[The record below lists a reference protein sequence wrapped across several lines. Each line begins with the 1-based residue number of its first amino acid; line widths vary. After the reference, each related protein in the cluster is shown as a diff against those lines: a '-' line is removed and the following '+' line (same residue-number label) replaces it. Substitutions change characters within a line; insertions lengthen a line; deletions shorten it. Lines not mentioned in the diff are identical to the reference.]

1 MDDFLHNLRTG
12 KNKPF
17 DRNRKQF
24 DNNGYKNP
32 DRQGPNDNRRKDA
45 FPRTPPV
52 DHFPAI
58 KILLGDITDGQ
69 RRQAEIDDRRATA
82 EERIASALERIASG
96 FLAKNPA
103 VPAIDAEKKPGQD
116 SRIIPETLKPE
127 TLKPEAVKPEPI
139 SEPDAPAASGAVMT
153 VAATDA
159 DKSGLDREAV
169 LEMIG
174 AMRKEQL
181 SFEKIA
187 RTLESQGISTF
198 SGKGAWHSQ
207 TVSKL
212 CHQFYPDLC
221 SQGA

>member
-24 DNNGYKNP
+24 DNNGYKSP
-32 DRQGPNDNRRKDA
+32 ERQGPNDNRRKDA
-45 FPRTPPV
+45 FQRSPPV

-96 FLAKNPA
+96 FFEKNLAAASVVGPENKTGRNSRIVPETVKPA
-103 VPAIDAEKKPGQD
+103 RFSKSAAPDAIFGAVKTDIAADDIKPG
-116 SRIIPETLKPE
+116 
-127 TLKPEAVKPEPI
+127 
-139 SEPDAPAASGAVMT
+139 M
-153 VAATDA
+153 
-159 DKSGLDREAV
+159 DRESV
-169 LEMIG
+169 LERIG
-174 AMRKEQL
+174 AMRKEQF
-181 SFEKIA
+181 SYEKIA
-187 RTLESQGISTF
+187 RTLEAQGIPTF

-212 CHQFYPDLC
+212 CHQFYPALF
-221 SQGA
+221 QEA

>member
-12 KNKPF
+12 KNKPPF

-45 FPRTPPV
+45 FQRSPPV
-52 DHFPAI
+52 DHIPAI
-58 KILLGDITDGQ
+58 KKLLGDITEGQ

-82 EERIASALERIASG
+82 EERIASAMERIASG
-96 FLAKNPA
+96 FFENSPA
-103 VPAIDAEKKPGQD
+103 HVLQPAI
-116 SRIIPETLKPE
+116 
-127 TLKPEAVKPEPI
+127 PEAV
-139 SEPDAPAASGAVMT
+139 SGAGNT
-153 VAATDA
+153 DGAADA
-159 DKSGLDREAV
+159 VNPGTARESV

-181 SFEKIA
+181 SYEKIA
-187 RTLESQGISTF
+187 RTLEAQGIPTF

-212 CHQFYPDLC
+212 CHQFYPSLP
-221 SQGA
+221 QEA

>member
-45 FPRTPPV
+45 FQRSPPV

-58 KILLGDITDGQ
+58 KILLGDITEGQ
-69 RRQAEIDDRRATA
+69 RRLADIYERRATA

-96 FLAKNPA
+96 FSEKTLTAPA
-103 VPAIDAEKKPGQD
+103 PERQPGRD
-116 SRIIPETLKPE
+116 SRIFTES
-127 TLKPEAVKPEPI
+127 VKPVR
-139 SEPDAPAASGAVMT
+139 ASQPMT
-153 VAATDA
+153 SDT
-159 DKSGLDREAV
+159 SGPEETDREADAIKSGMDRKSI
-169 LEMIG
+169 LDMIG
-174 AMRKEQL
+174 AMRKEQV
-181 SFEKIA
+181 SYEKIA
-187 RTLESQGISTF
+187 RTLEAQGIPTF

-212 CHQFYPDLC
+212 CHQFHPSLYHN
-221 SQGA
+221 S

>member
-24 DNNGYKNP
+24 DNNGYKSP
-32 DRQGPNDNRRKDA
+32 ERQGPNDNRRKDA
-45 FPRTPPV
+45 FQRSPPV

-96 FLAKNPA
+96 FLEKNPA
-103 VPAIDAEKKPGQD
+103 VSVAGPEKKTGPD
-116 SRIIPETLKPE
+116 SRIIPET
-127 TLKPEAVKPEPI
+127 VKPARV
-139 SEPDAPAASGAVMT
+139 SKSAAPDAISGAVKT
-153 VAATDA
+153 NIAADA
-159 DKSGLDREAV
+159 IMPGMDRESV
-169 LEMIG
+169 LERIG
-174 AMRKEQL
+174 AMRKEAF
-181 SFEKIA
+181 SYEKIA
-187 RTLESQGISTF
+187 RTLKAQGIPTF

-212 CHQFYPDLC
+212 CHQFHPALC
-221 SQGA
+221 QEI

>member
-24 DNNGYKNP
+24 DSNGYKGTE
-32 DRQGPNDNRRKDA
+32 RQGPNDNRRKEP
-45 FPRTPPV
+45 FQRSPPV

-58 KILLGDITDGQ
+58 KLLLGDIADGQ

-96 FLAKNPA
+96 FLEKSLAASDAGPENETGLDSRLVPETVKPA
-103 VPAIDAEKKPGQD
+103 RVSNSAAPDAISGAEKTD
-116 SRIIPETLKPE
+116 I
-127 TLKPEAVKPEPI
+127 AA
-139 SEPDAPAASGAVMT
+139 DATTSGT
-153 VAATDA
+153 N
-159 DKSGLDREAV
+159 RESV
-169 LEMIG
+169 IESIG
-174 AMRKEQL
+174 AMRKEAF
-181 SFEKIA
+181 SYEKIA
-187 RTLESQGISTF
+187 RMLEEQGVPTF

-212 CHQFYPDLC
+212 CHQFHPSLF
-221 SQGA
+221 SET

>member
-12 KNKPF
+12 KNKPPF

-32 DRQGPNDNRRKDA
+32 DRQGLNENRRKDA
-45 FPRTPPV
+45 FQRSPQV
-52 DHFPAI
+52 DHIPAI
-58 KILLGDITDGQ
+58 KKLLGDITDGL
-69 RRQAEIDDRRATA
+69 RRQVEIDDRRATA

-96 FLAKNPA
+96 FFEKNPTSPVA
-103 VPAIDAEKKPGQD
+103 VAKKEVDLGKNINPD
-116 SRIIPETLKPE
+116 SWTF
-127 TLKPEAVKPEPI
+127 PEAVTPPQVLQPATPE
-139 SEPDAPAASGAVMT
+139 AVSGAGNADG
-153 VAATDA
+153 AADA
-159 DKSGLDREAV
+159 VNPGTDREYV

-181 SFEKIA
+181 SYEKIA
-187 RTLESQGISTF
+187 RALEAKGIPTF

-212 CHQFYPDLC
+212 CHQFYPSLP
-221 SQGA
+221 QEA

>member
-24 DNNGYKNP
+24 DSNGYKNP

-45 FPRTPPV
+45 FQRTPPV

-58 KILLGDITDGQ
+58 KILLGDIAEGQ
-69 RRQAEIDDRRATA
+69 RRLADIYERRATA
-82 EERIASALERIASG
+82 EERLASAMERIAAG
-96 FLAKNPA
+96 FTEKNLVVSAP
-103 VPAIDAEKKPGQD
+103 EKRAGAD
-116 SRIIPETLKPE
+116 SRMIPETVKPAPVSQPAA
-127 TLKPEAVKPEPI
+127 PEASVAVI
-139 SEPDAPAASGAVMT
+139 TGGAADAIQ
-153 VAATDA
+153 
-159 DKSGLDREAV
+159 SGLDREGV

-174 AMRKEQL
+174 ALRKEQF
-181 SFEKIA
+181 SYEKIA
-187 RTLESQGISTF
+187 GTLKAKGIPTF

-212 CHQFYPDLC
+212 CHQYYPSLC
-221 SQGA
+221 S